1 MMMSYQKRNGQK
13 ACCGYAGGRSPC
25 WPKTSCYDGP
35 RRYHRNLPENN
46 EWQKFKG
53 RVSLASFI

>member
-1 MMMSYQKRNGQK
+1 MVSRHAVAMPAAGRHAGQRPV
-13 ACCGYAGGRSPC
+13 ATMDHGDIII
-25 WPKTSCYDGP
+25 TE
-35 RRYHRNLPENN
+35 NLPENN